1 MTAILTVWFP
11 PVNVQLETLVQL
23 ESTAQH
29 AKLIMRH
36 GIIFRMFVF
45 VPMPLSLDWSH
56 LKAGHGSP
64 YFSNLTRMKHFAE
77 ELLNLKSL
85 VSSSGPE

>member
-29 AKLIMRH
+29 AKLYNET
-36 GIIFRMFVF
+36 
-45 VPMPLSLDWSH
+45 W
-56 LKAGHGSP
+56 
-64 YFSNLTRMKHFAE
+64 YNL
-77 ELLNLKSL
+77 
-85 VSSSGPE
+85 